1 MGVKILLNNNK
12 IQDVG
17 KLQEGIIT
25 NKNNMFNT
33 LISRK
38 NVGFKN
44 NIKKYGLIFHYNT
57 RADPMLGICYVD
69 VIRISCI
76 YYSF

>member
-57 RADPMLGICYVD
+57 MC
-69 VIRISCI
+69 
-76 YYSF
+76 